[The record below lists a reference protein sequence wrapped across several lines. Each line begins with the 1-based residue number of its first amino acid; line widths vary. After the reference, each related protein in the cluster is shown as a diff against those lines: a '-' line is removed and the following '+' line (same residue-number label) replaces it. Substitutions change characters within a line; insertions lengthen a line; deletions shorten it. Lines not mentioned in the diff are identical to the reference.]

1 MARIMV
7 VDDEEDVVYL
17 VKKLLTQHNH
27 EVETA
32 LSAREAL
39 DKLDSGYRPELILLD
54 VMMPGMDGWELS
66 KIIKEKYDNIKIA
79 MFTVRAED
87 EDKLKSLEQA
97 KADWHIS
104 KPFKKEDLIRTVEW
118 LLAKGLKREE

>member
-1 MARIMV
+1 MV

-32 LSAREAL
+32 LSAQEAL
-39 DKLDSGYRPELILLD
+39 EKLDSGYKPELILLD

-66 KIIKEKYDNIKIA
+66 KIIKEKYSDITIA

-87 EDKLKSLEQA
+87 EDKLKSLESA

-104 KPFKKEDLIRTVEW
+104 KPFKKEELLRTVEW
-118 LLAKGLKREE
+118 LLTKPLKREE